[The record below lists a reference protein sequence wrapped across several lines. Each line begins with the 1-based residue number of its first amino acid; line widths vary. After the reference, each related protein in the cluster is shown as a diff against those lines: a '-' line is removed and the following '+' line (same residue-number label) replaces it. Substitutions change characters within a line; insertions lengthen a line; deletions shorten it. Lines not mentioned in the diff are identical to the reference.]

1 MKYVVPMFLC
11 GKWDFQRIG
20 RGPLNSKRWK
30 CPVPNSFYQK
40 TLANQTNRQTNLHQN
55 KFNFFPLTFWPFCIL
70 GGWMVG
76 QNNTTLGKWP
86 RAIGKTV
93 WGTRKWK
100 IRANKTRNNFELKTF
115 PFAFWEAAWQAKWIH
130 TQGNGKHIK
139 GLCLWKRLFVHLNV
153 GVVRSINA
161 IEKFFH

>member
-30 CPVPNSFYQK
+30 CPVPKSFYQK

-76 QNNTTLGKWP
+76 QNNTTLGK
-86 RAIGKTV
+86 
-93 WGTRKWK
+93 
-100 IRANKTRNNFELKTF
+100 
-115 PFAFWEAAWQAKWIH
+115 
-130 TQGNGKHIK
+130 
-139 GLCLWKRLFVHLNV
+139 
-153 GVVRSINA
+153 
-161 IEKFFH
+161 